1 MFRRTYFSLG
11 YIFFLRKL
19 YTTLIINA
27 KYSNNIVDTAIVL
40 VLNSSLHNQIN
51 LSNKFI
57 EHLLSPS
64 TIPKFLFMTKFVI
77 FLLVPLNAAKF
88 HLTLDSEVL
97 VSSSNRSNHSLHSR
111 HTNNH
116 R

>member
-64 TIPKFLFMTKFVI
+64 TTPKFLFMAKSVI
-77 FLLVPLNAAKF
+77 FLLVPLNASKL
-88 HLTLDSEVL
+88 HLTQGSEAYAW
-97 VSSSNRSNHSLHSR
+97 SSSCLCSNNSLH
-111 HTNNH
+111 
-116 R
+116 